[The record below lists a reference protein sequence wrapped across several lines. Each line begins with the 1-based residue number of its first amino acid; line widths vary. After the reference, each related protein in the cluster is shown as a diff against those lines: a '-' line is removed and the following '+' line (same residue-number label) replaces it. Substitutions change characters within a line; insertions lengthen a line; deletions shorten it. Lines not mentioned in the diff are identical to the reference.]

1 MKPVTKL
8 VIAILP
14 LLILIGCGEK
24 AVKPE
29 EESAKTGVVVG
40 EPGGGVT
47 TAEPSEGERLG
58 EEGLGGGVSAGEQAG
73 QAAEAAPEAPDLLSE
88 RKIYFDFDKS
98 EIKDEFKD
106 ILLAHATF
114 LVEHPDVAI
123 VIEGHC
129 DERGTR
135 EYNMAL
141 GERRAHSV
149 AQFLMLQG
157 VSKNQIRTVSFG
169 EERPDVEGHDE
180 SAWKW
185 NRRAVI
191 VYPEDNQ

>member
-14 LLILIGCGEK
+14 VLLLIGCGDK

-29 EESAKTGVVVG
+29 DEAPQTGVVVG
-40 EPGGGVT
+40 EPEGGVT
-47 TAEPSEGERLG
+47 TAEPSEGERLDG
-58 EEGLGGGVSAGEQAG
+58 DALGADQGIVEQPAADAGEAV
-73 QAAEAAPEAPDLLSE
+73 EEAPDLLSE

-98 EIKDEFKD
+98 ELRDEFKE
-106 ILLAHATF
+106 ILQAHADF
-114 LVEHPDVAI
+114 LVANPSTTV

-149 AQFLMLQG
+149 YQFLTLQG
-157 VSKNQIRTVSFG
+157 VSKNQVRTVSFG

-185 NRRAVI
+185 NRRAVF
-191 VYPEDNQ
+191 VYEE